1 METLSNLITHKQFMV
16 AKGSVCYKQAYS
28 KKTLA
33 KARGWVDQMVMS
45 RPKVPL
51 S

>member
-16 AKGSVCYKQAYS
+16 AKGSVCYKQTYS

-33 KARGWVDQMVMS
+33 KAKSATYDQL
-45 RPKVPL
+45 K
-51 S
+51 